1 MFESEAKWVV
11 AALSDIDAQAL
22 SPLLNV
28 GSSDRR
34 FREEVQPWIQG
45 SLFAPLEA
53 RGVRVVHSDLKQ
65 LDGVE
70 VAGDLMDDAVFEK
83 LKTFRFKSLL
93 CNNVLEHVLD
103 PKRFVQRCQ
112 ALVEDGGYMIVTVPN
127 SYPHHRDPID
137 TMFRPTPEEVAAL
150 FDDAEIVT
158 SQIIEP
164 ASYRDDVKRR
174 PWILLRHVV
183 RAPFPFFGFE
193 RWKRSMKKLYWLV
206 YNYRVTCVVLKL
218 HGTRN

>member
-1 MFESEAKWVV
+1 VFEAEAKWVV
-11 AALSDIDAQAL
+11 GALSDIDAGAL

-34 FREEVQPWIQG
+34 FREDIQPWIQE
-45 SLFAPLEA
+45 SLFGPLER

-65 LDGVE
+65 LEGVE
-70 VAGDLMDDAVFEK
+70 VAGDLMDEAVFER
-83 LKTFRFKSLL
+83 LKGFGFKSLL

-103 PKRFVQRCQ
+103 PKGFVRRCS
-112 ALVEDGGYMIVTVPN
+112 ALVADGGYMIVTVPN

-137 TMFRPTPEEVAAL
+137 TMFRPTPE
-150 FDDAEIVT
+150 
-158 SQIIEP
+158 P
-164 ASYRDDVKRR
+164 ASYRDDVRRR
-174 PWILLRHVV
+174 PWILLRHVF
-183 RAPFPFFGFE
+183 RAPFPFLGFT

-218 HGTRN
+218 SGTRP